1 MGTMDAFRRLTI
13 IIPFALVV
21 TLAGA
26 CPYSIRDAGFI
37 VTDPVPYRFGV
48 VVCNASEAALAAQ
61 REQLRKAAALALDHA
76 DVEAVMVDGSN
87 KDDTLVQKA
96 EALGAESGEAQYVL
110 LSPRGEAMAL
120 KAPARLSGEQAYTA
134 LLREVVE
141 SPLRDKIM
149 SHIVTEWAVILVV
162 EGADA
167 AENRKV
173 VDAANSAARQM
184 VGFKP
189 EMGQKIKSAP
199 PVLRTKWNDDDEQ
212 VLRWSLGLEEGS
224 RRQARVAI
232 LFGRG
237 RRFGPVYS
245 ATQVAPSRKEVG
257 DSCLVQQM
265 RYMGKNCT
273 CTADPTSLIGPALPL
288 NWGQD
293 RQQKVREV
301 LGFDPNSPA
310 VATTLSGVWKTLRPA
325 DGALVPGDT
334 VPDPTTGYVE
344 FSVEPNTA
352 APAQDPDAAAKDDDA
367 DEGASLENRSWR
379 AAGMVG
385 AAVTIAVV
393 GGAAVM
399 AWRSHKRS

>member
-1 MGTMDAFRRLTI
+1 MDAFRRLSI
-13 IIPFALVV
+13 IIPFALAV
-21 TLAGA
+21 TLASA

-76 DVEAVMVDGSN
+76 DVEAVMVDGRN

-96 EALGAESGEAQYVL
+96 EALGAEGHEAQYVL

-120 KAPARLSGEQAYTA
+120 KAPVRLSGEKAYTA

-141 SPLRDKIM
+141 SPLRDRIM
-149 SHIVTEWAVILVV
+149 SQIVTEWAVILVV
-162 EGADA
+162 DGADT

-173 VDAANSAARQM
+173 VDAATAAARQM

-189 EMGQKIKSAP
+189 EMGHTIKSVP
-199 PVLRTKWNDDDEQ
+199 PVLRTKWDDDREQ
-212 VLRWSLGLEEGS
+212 VLRWSLGLDDGS
-224 RRQARVAI
+224 HRQARVAV

-237 RRFGPVYS
+237 RRVGPVLT
-245 ATQVAPSRKEVG
+245 ATQATTPRLLET
-257 DSCLVQQM
+257 L
-265 RYMGKNCT
+265 RLMGKNCT

-293 RQQKVREV
+293 RQQQVREV

-344 FSVEPNTA
+344 FSVDPGTA
-352 APAQDPDAAAKDDDA
+352 APAKDPDAANENDED
-367 DEGASLENRSWR
+367 DEGASIENRSWR
-379 AAGMVG
+379 AAGLVG
-385 AAVTIAVV
+385 AAVTVAVV